1 MITLADK
8 SRATVII
15 YKPEYAKKVHTFL
28 TENNFPT
35 LTGNPTKKD
44 QIRIQKTAQLCNQI
58 IPKQHIKYL
67 TKKKPPPPDINA
79 QLKLY
84 KPEAPIWPVVNSRT
98 APSYKLAKK
107 LYDILNKHLL
117 LDNHYTTRNSTSLP
131 NDLVKLTITDK
142 HRLITLDIND
152 LYVNIPLKETID
164 ITRTQLL
171 KNNNTQTTNRIINLL
186 EVILR
191 QNYFVFQ
198 EQICHTDK
206 GVAMGSPISGT
217 MVEIFIQHLGD
228 SFVKHL
234 LDSKSITFYS
244 RYVDYI
250 FKIYDS
256 SYTNLNAIKQYA
268 NTIHNNL
275 QINPIPENAGK
286 INFLDLTFTRKTT
299 SLEIDFFPKPTT
311 NNTTINYLSNHPLEQ
326 TRAAYRY
333 YIERIFNIPLNKENQ
348 LKEWT
353 TILDIARS
361 NNFPDNILIRLRQ
374 QIQQK
379 NSPHN
384 TTHGI
389 QKQHQVDDIH
399 ICFPTNQKNHKHL
412 QAH

>member
-1 MITLADK
+1 MQPNCPERTHQ
-8 SRATVII
+8 I
-15 YKPEYAKKVHTFL
+15 YKT
-28 TENNFPT
+28 N
-35 LTGNPTKKD
+35 
-44 QIRIQKTAQLCNQI
+44 
-58 IPKQHIKYL
+58 
-67 TKKKPPPPDINA
+67 PPPPDTKCTTKTP
-79 QLKLY
+79 QTPSPCPTSCK
-84 KPEAPIWPVVNSRT
+84 SRT
-98 APSYKLAKK
+98 APTYKLAKK

-131 NDLVKLTITDK
+131 NDLVKLTITYK

-152 LYVNIPLKETID
+152 LCVNIPLKEIID

-299 SLEIDFFPKPTT
+299 SLEKDIFPKPTT
-311 NNTTINYLSNHPLEQ
+311 NNTTINYLSNHPLEHKL
-326 TRAAYRY
+326 AAYRY
-333 YIERIFNIPLNKENQ
+333 YIERIFSLPLNKENQ

-353 TILDIARS
+353 TIPDIARS
-361 NNFPDNILIRLRQ
+361 NKFPDNILIRLRQ
-374 QIQQK
+374 QIQQEINHTTPPTGFK
-379 NSPHN
+379 SN
-384 TTHGI
+384 TQWTTFTYVSQQIRKITNIFRHTNVKITFKCNNKISQPMKPNIDNYTPYYNRSGI
-389 QKQHQVDDIH
+389 YKLTCNTCKLAYVGQ
-399 ICFPTNQKNHKHL
+399 TS
-412 QAH
+412 